1 MIIFH
6 CAVCGFYHVLVT
18 NLFYSSVSMAMRT
31 FSDGKKAIRKKERK
45 KGKYN
50 VSKSQ
55 IICLFFSTFVFM
67 YHLVGIKKLDVQIL
81 RLHLIWTLNKLS
93 ADGNA
98 FRQCNRS
105 REYCEFLKSEGK
117 LYSFGSSKSDARIT
131 STFFSAFQYILQ
143 TIFVIFQSS

>member
-1 MIIFH
+1 MWFLSCVCYKFILQLPFNGHADIFRRQE
-6 CAVCGFYHVLVT
+6 G
-18 NLFYSSVSMAMRT
+18 N
-31 FSDGKKAIRKKERK
+31 KKERK

-143 TIFVIFQSS
+143 TIFFNFQSSDIKL